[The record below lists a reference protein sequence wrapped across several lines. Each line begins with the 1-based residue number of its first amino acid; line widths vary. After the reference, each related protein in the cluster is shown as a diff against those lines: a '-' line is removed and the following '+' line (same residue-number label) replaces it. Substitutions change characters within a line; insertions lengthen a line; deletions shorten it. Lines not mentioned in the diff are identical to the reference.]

1 MSERFDYDI
10 SRDPP
15 APILP
20 LLVGRP
26 NLSPTISLVALVDT
40 GADATVIPQ
49 SVAKRLGLPV
59 IGSVLVRG
67 VGGAARQAPLYSAV
81 VELAGTKDHVEV
93 LALGE
98 ETLVGRDLLNRWTV
112 TLRGPQQ
119 QSEVETRSS

>member
-1 MSERFDYDI
+1 MSGRFDYDV

-26 NLSPTISLVALVDT
+26 GLPPTISVVALVDT
-40 GADATVIPQ
+40 GADITVIPQ
-49 SVAKRLGLPV
+49 SVARRLRLPA
-59 IGSVLVRG
+59 IGSVRVRG
-67 VGGAARQAPLYSAV
+67 VGGAIQQAPLYSAV

-112 TLRGPQQ
+112 RLRGPQKQ
-119 QSEVETRSS
+119 LEVAI